1 MFHAT
6 KDLPLRH
13 KAIIIFLIVVIFV
26 GFLWWLVSIYHFV
39 TVSQPT
45 YGGQY
50 TEAFVG
56 QPRYINPLLSHSSSA
71 DRGLTSLIFSGL
83 FDYDENGLLRTDI
96 AERFEVSD
104 DGKEY
109 TVYLRQDVVW
119 HDGEGVTAEDVIFT
133 INIAKDIAYGAAGV
147 SNEMRLVWSDVRAE
161 KVDDYTVKFILNDAN
176 STFLHNLTL
185 GLIPKHIWENIGPE
199 QFQLAEYNQKPIG
212 TGVYEFVDLD
222 IDETDDLISSYILR
236 SNENYYKGKAF
247 ITKFV
252 INFYPTRAEAVGA
265 YNNGEVSAVIVD
277 KKDHI
282 DALSEIAQKKSIEL
296 PHYFAIFF
304 NQTKSVPLAFDEVRE
319 ALSRATD
326 RNAIVQEI
334 FSDNAESRYSPFA
347 DGIVGFNADEQQ
359 SNFDRD
365 GANALLD
372 EKGWK
377 KGDDG
382 IRLKGDAR
390 LSFTLHI
397 NSSQDALVRVAD
409 ILQNQWREIGVELQI
424 QAHDKGNLETNIIKP
439 RDYDSI
445 LYAHQMRF
453 EPNLLSLWHSKEKND
468 PGVNYALFDDKVM
481 DESLINLIAT
491 QNNDEKKELYQKQQ
505 QQLKN
510 EVPAIFLFAPKLSF
524 MYSDSIKDVQINRAN
539 LSCDRYTNVQS
550 WYIKEKRVKK

>member
-13 KAIIIFLIVVIFV
+13 KAIIIFLIVVIVV
-26 GFLWWLVSIYHFV
+26 GFLWWFVSIYHFV

-71 DRGLTSLIFSGL
+71 DRGLTSLIFNGL
-83 FDYDENGLLRTDI
+83 FDYDENGLLRADI
-96 AERFEVSD
+96 AERFEVSE

-109 TVYLRQDVVW
+109 TVFLRQDVIW
-119 HDGEGVTAEDVIFT
+119 HDGEVTTAEDVIFT

-147 SNEMRLVWSDVRAE
+147 SNEMRLLWNNVRVE
-161 KVDDYTVKFILNDAN
+161 KIDDYTVKFILNDSN
-176 STFLHNLTL
+176 SAFLHNLTL

-212 TGVYEFVDLD
+212 AGAYEFVDLD

-236 SNENYYKGKAF
+236 SNEKYYKGKAF

-277 KKDHI
+277 KKEHI

-326 RNAIVQEI
+326 RDVIVQEI
-334 FSDNAESRYSPFA
+334 FSDNAQSRYSPFA
-347 DGIVGFNADEQQ
+347 DGVVGFNADEQQ
-359 SNFDRD
+359 SSFDRD

-372 EKGWK
+372 EKGWE

-382 IRLKGDAR
+382 IRSKGDAR

-397 NSSQDALVRVAD
+397 NSSQGALVRVAE
-409 ILQNQWREIGVELQI
+409 ILQNQWKEIGAELNI
-424 QAHDKGNLETNIIKP
+424 QEHDKGNLETNIIKP
-439 RDYDSI
+439 RDYDA
-445 LYAHQMRF
+445 LLHAHQMRF
-453 EPNLLSLWHSKEKND
+453 EPNLLSLWHSKEKDD
-468 PGVNYALFDDKVM
+468 PGVNYALFDDKEM
-481 DESLINLIAT
+481 DESLTGLLAT
-491 QNNDEKKELYQKQQ
+491 QNNDEKNELYKKQQ
-505 QQLKN
+505 QQLKG

-524 MYSDSIKDVQINRAN
+524 MYSDSIKDVQVNRAN

-550 WYIKEKRVKK
+550 WYIKEKRVK